1 MSCLVRDSIS
11 SGDRISSEIRSR
23 REISSHPIHIGFGP
37 GLPQSSPLGFPSR
50 ARGDPWAGGR
60 LSCGQPTHPGR
71 TRCPPIP
78 LTFTG
83 PRLFTPQWS
92 LSKHPRAGKAYN
104 LPTGRRG
111 HVSNG
116 AHEGPS
122 RPVLTQPVLRGP
134 TPCTTRGWLTPGK
147 APSINM
153 WASQPHT
160 CSMSVEG
167 CPGRGPCEPSRTARR
182 PPMRSRRRSVPR
194 RAVCLLP

>member
-23 REISSHPIHIGFGP
+23 RRSHLIRSISGSVRVYPNPVRSGSLFVLVGTRGREGGCPVGSRPIRAGP
-37 GLPQSSPLGFPSR
+37 DAPQSRSRSQVPACSHRNGPCQNIRGR
-50 ARGDPWAGGR
+50 ARRTIFLQANAGT
-60 LSCGQPTHPGR
+60 SQ
-71 TRCPPIP
+71 
-78 LTFTG
+78 
-83 PRLFTPQWS
+83 
-92 LSKHPRAGKAYN
+92 
-104 LPTGRRG
+104 
-111 HVSNG
+111 NG

-147 APSINM
+147 APSFNV

>member
-23 REISSHPIHIGFGP
+23 RRSHLIRSISGSVRVYPNPVRSGSLLVSWGP
-37 GLPQSSPLGFPSR
+37 V
-50 ARGDPWAGGR
+50 GGR
-60 LSCGQPTHPGR
+60 EAVMSGQPTHPGR

-92 LSKHPRAGKAYN
+92 LSKYPRAGKAYH

-111 HVSNG
+111 TSQNS

-147 APSINM
+147 APSFNV